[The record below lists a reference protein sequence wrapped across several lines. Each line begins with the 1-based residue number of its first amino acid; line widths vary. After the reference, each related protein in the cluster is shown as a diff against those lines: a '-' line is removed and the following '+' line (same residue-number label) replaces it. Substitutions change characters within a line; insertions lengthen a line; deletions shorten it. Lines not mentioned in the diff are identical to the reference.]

1 MCDERRYSVVYCRN
15 DLLQLMMT
23 GQGEKVMDY
32 DKIFEQ
38 FYKMNIELGKA
49 MQEAEKKKAGVEDA

>member
-1 MCDERRYSVVYCRN
+1 
-15 DLLQLMMT
+15 MT